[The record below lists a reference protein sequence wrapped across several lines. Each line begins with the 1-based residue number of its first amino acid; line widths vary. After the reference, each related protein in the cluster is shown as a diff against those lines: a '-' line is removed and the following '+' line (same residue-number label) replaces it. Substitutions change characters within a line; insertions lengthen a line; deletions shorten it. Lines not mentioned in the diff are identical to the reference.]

1 MTDNN
6 HKEDMNHQED
16 TTMIDELDE
25 EFLRKVQASYVIAGA
40 LDYNPGKDESPT
52 EIISNA
58 IRNCGGLTLEQTDTV
73 QEMLDLAGK
82 LGIHVNENTE
92 DDLISDAEIDAMLDG
107 LDDDD
112 YLDAYDDDEL
122 CIVNDETGEEEPDE
136 EINEVLS
143 RAQRMKSKL
152 RMRKNK
158 SKMKNKLRIALKKH
172 SNSAG
177 LAKRARRLAI
187 KAMKKKLAKKPLN
200 TLSVSEKERIEKII
214 SRKKRIID
222 RMALRM
228 VPRVR
233 KIEKDRLGRK

>member
-1 MTDNN
+1 
-6 HKEDMNHQED
+6 
-16 TTMIDELDE
+16 
-25 EFLRKVQASYVIAGA
+25 
-40 LDYNPGKDESPT
+40 
-52 EIISNA
+52 
-58 IRNCGGLTLEQTDTV
+58 
-73 QEMLDLAGK
+73 
-82 LGIHVNENTE
+82 
-92 DDLISDAEIDAMLDG
+92 
-107 LDDDD
+107 
-112 YLDAYDDDEL
+112 
-122 CIVNDETGEEEPDE
+122 
-136 EINEVLS
+136 
-143 RAQRMKSKL
+143 
-152 RMRKNK
+152 
-158 SKMKNKLRIALKKH
+158 MKNKLRIALKKH